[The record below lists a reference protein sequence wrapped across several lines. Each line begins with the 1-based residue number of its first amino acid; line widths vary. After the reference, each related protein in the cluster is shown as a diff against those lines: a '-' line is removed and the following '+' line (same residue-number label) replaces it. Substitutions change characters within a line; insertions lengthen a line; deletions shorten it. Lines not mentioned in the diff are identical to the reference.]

1 MNILKFKND
10 VIPYTVDK
18 AVSGALCICVDGNE
32 VVVNAPWY
40 VSKKHIQEV
49 INEKKQWIISKIEK
63 YNQNQNIYS
72 NKGVISLLGNEYP
85 VCVFYKNSVAPTI
98 NLENGKVEVILPT
111 KYKKIE
117 DSKILQIL
125 MEKIYFKVCNNE
137 LERAMEKARLLL
149 GIAPEDYCVKELG
162 NNLATFSFETKC
174 ITFNPTI
181 AAYGQDIIDYL
192 VIHEFCHLKYKIHSK
207 GFWKMIEKYCPD
219 YERYEKLLENFKF

>member
-10 VIPYTVDK
+10 VIPYTVNK

-63 YNQNQNIYS
+63 YNQNQYIYS

-117 DSKILQIL
+117 DS
-125 MEKIYFKVCNNE
+125 CN
-137 LERAMEKARLLL
+137 
-149 GIAPEDYCVKELG
+149 
-162 NNLATFSFETKC
+162 
-174 ITFNPTI
+174 IT
-181 AAYGQDIIDYL
+181 
-192 VIHEFCHLKYKIHSK
+192 
-207 GFWKMIEKYCPD
+207 
-219 YERYEKLLENFKF
+219 

>member
-10 VIPYTVDK
+10 VIPYTVNK

-49 INEKKQWIISKIEK
+49 INKKKQWIISKIEK

-111 KYKKIE
+111 KYKKI
-117 DSKILQIL
+117 
-125 MEKIYFKVCNNE
+125 
-137 LERAMEKARLLL
+137 
-149 GIAPEDYCVKELG
+149 
-162 NNLATFSFETKC
+162 
-174 ITFNPTI
+174 
-181 AAYGQDIIDYL
+181 
-192 VIHEFCHLKYKIHSK
+192 
-207 GFWKMIEKYCPD
+207 
-219 YERYEKLLENFKF
+219 